1 MEWIDTHCHLAR
13 FHREG
18 VLDAVLERAAAAGV
32 AQMICIGTSIEDWG
46 LYAKLARQ
54 HPGRLFW
61 SAGLH
66 PCYVEDGYND
76 QLAALGSFFIGEH
89 TPVAVGEI
97 GLDHF
102 HLPKDPAA
110 AATLKAQQ
118 EVAFK
123 NQLDLAY
130 QLDLPVVVHSR
141 NAFARTVEIIDA
153 SPINWS
159 KIVFHCFSEGAEEV
173 RAINERGGRA
183 SFTGIITFKKGD
195 NVRAALHAQGAEQL
209 MLETDAPYL
218 APEPHRAATCEP
230 AMVALTGER
239 AAQELRQS
247 AEVLAAVTTANARA
261 FFNLPAP
268 QGSH

>member
-13 FHREG
+13 FHEQG
-18 VLDAVLERAAAAGV
+18 ELPAVLERATAAGV
-32 AQMICIGTSIEDWG
+32 TQMICVGTSIEDWG
-46 LYAKLARQ
+46 LYRKLAQ
-54 HPGRLFW
+54 AHPGTLFW

-66 PCYVEDGYND
+66 PCHVDEGYND

-89 TPVAVGEI
+89 APVAVGEI

-102 HLPKDPAA
+102 HLPKDSVA

-118 EVAFK
+118 EIAFK

-130 QLDLPVVVHSR
+130 QLDLPVIVHSR

-153 SPINWS
+153 SPINWQQ
-159 KIVFHCFSEGAEEV
+159 IAFHCFSEGADEV

-195 NVRAALHAQGAEQL
+195 NVREALRAQGTERL

-218 APEPHRAATCEP
+218 APEPHRSSTCEP
-230 AMVALTGER
+230 AMVALSGER
-239 AAQELRQS
+239 AAQELKQS
-247 AEVLAAVTTANARA
+247 AEVLAAATTANARA
-261 FFNLPAP
+261 FFRLPP
-268 QGSH
+268 TS